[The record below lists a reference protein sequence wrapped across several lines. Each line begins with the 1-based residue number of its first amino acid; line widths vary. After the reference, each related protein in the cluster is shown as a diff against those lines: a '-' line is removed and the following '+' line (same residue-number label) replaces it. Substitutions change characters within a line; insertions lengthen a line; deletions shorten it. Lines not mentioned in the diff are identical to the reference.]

1 MSTDLGSTDTGDA
14 EPTDAEIA
22 RGIASIA
29 RFWWVFLV
37 TGIAWLLIA
46 MLVLRFNE
54 TSVDTVGLI
63 LGLVFLGAA
72 LNEFVIFGLMRS
84 GWRWLNLV
92 LGAVFIVGAVYCFAS
107 PQDAFWELASILGL
121 LLVLMGAFQIFGA
134 VLSREDNEVWW
145 LGLVVGIIEVLLG
158 FWASQQYYPA
168 RAALILLWV
177 GLFALFR
184 GITEI
189 VTAFQVR
196 SAGKDLE
203 ALGAG

>member
-1 MSTDLGSTDTGDA
+1 MEVPAVSNAVSDDVTERDLEGGLQAVTGL
-14 EPTDAEIA
+14 
-22 RGIASIA
+22 
-29 RFWWVFLV
+29 WWIFLV
-37 TGIAWLLIA
+37 TGIAWLVIA
-46 MLVLRFNE
+46 LLVLRFNE

-72 LNEFVIFGLMRS
+72 INEFVLFAVIRG
-84 GWRWLNLV
+84 GWRVFHLV
-92 LGAVFIVGAVYCFAS
+92 LALVFVAGGIYCFVS

-121 LLVLMGAFQIFGA
+121 LLILMGAFQIVVA
-134 VLSREDNEVWW
+134 VLSRATNEVWW
-145 LGLVVGIIEVLLG
+145 LGLIVGIIELLLG

-177 GLFALFR
+177 GFFALFR

-196 SAGKDLE
+196 SVGKELAAGS
-203 ALGAG
+203 

>member
-1 MSTDLGSTDTGDA
+1 MSNDVSDDVTERDLEGGLQAVTGL
-14 EPTDAEIA
+14 
-22 RGIASIA
+22 
-29 RFWWVFLV
+29 WWIFLV
-37 TGIAWLLIA
+37 TGIAWLVIA
-46 MLVLRFNE
+46 LLVLRFNE

-72 LNEFVIFGLMRS
+72 INEFVLFAVIRG
-84 GWRWLNLV
+84 GWRVFHLV
-92 LGAVFIVGAVYCFAS
+92 LALVFVAGGIYCFVS

-121 LLVLMGAFQIFGA
+121 LLILMGAFQIVVA
-134 VLSREDNEVWW
+134 VLSRATNEVWW
-145 LGLVVGIIEVLLG
+145 LGLIVGIIELLLG

-177 GLFALFR
+177 GFFALFR

-196 SAGKDLE
+196 SVGKELAAGS
-203 ALGAG
+203 

>member
-1 MSTDLGSTDTGDA
+1 MSNAVSDDVTERDLEGGLQAVTGL
-14 EPTDAEIA
+14 
-22 RGIASIA
+22 
-29 RFWWVFLV
+29 WWIFLV
-37 TGIAWLLIA
+37 TGIAWLVIA
-46 MLVLRFNE
+46 LLVLRFNE

-72 LNEFVIFGLMRS
+72 INEFVLFAVIRG
-84 GWRWLNLV
+84 GWRVFHLV
-92 LGAVFIVGAVYCFAS
+92 LALVFVAGGIYCFVS

-121 LLVLMGAFQIFGA
+121 LLILMGAFQIVVA
-134 VLSREDNEVWW
+134 VLSRATNEVWW
-145 LGLVVGIIEVLLG
+145 LGLIVGIIELLLG

-177 GLFALFR
+177 GFFALFR

-196 SAGKDLE
+196 SVGKELAAGS
-203 ALGAG
+203 

>member
-1 MSTDLGSTDTGDA
+1 VSNAVSDDVTERDLEGGLQAVTGL
-14 EPTDAEIA
+14 
-22 RGIASIA
+22 
-29 RFWWVFLV
+29 WWIFLV
-37 TGIAWLLIA
+37 TGIAWLVIA
-46 MLVLRFNE
+46 LLVLRFNE

-72 LNEFVIFGLMRS
+72 INEFVLFAVIRG
-84 GWRWLNLV
+84 GWRVFHLV
-92 LGAVFIVGAVYCFAS
+92 LALVFVAGGIYCFVS

-121 LLVLMGAFQIFGA
+121 LLILMGAFQIVVA
-134 VLSREDNEVWW
+134 VLSRATNEVWW
-145 LGLVVGIIEVLLG
+145 LGLIVGIIELLLG

-177 GLFALFR
+177 GFFALFR

-196 SAGKDLE
+196 SVGKELAAGS
-203 ALGAG
+203 

>member
-1 MSTDLGSTDTGDA
+1 MSNAVSDDVTEQDLEGGLQAVTGL
-14 EPTDAEIA
+14 
-22 RGIASIA
+22 
-29 RFWWVFLV
+29 WWIFLV
-37 TGIAWLLIA
+37 TGIAWLVIA
-46 MLVLRFNE
+46 LLVLRFNE

-72 LNEFVIFGLMRS
+72 INEFVLFAVIRG
-84 GWRWLNLV
+84 GWRVFHLV
-92 LGAVFIVGAVYCFAS
+92 LALVFVAGGIYCFVS

-121 LLVLMGAFQIFGA
+121 LLILMGAFQIVVA
-134 VLSREDNEVWW
+134 VLSRATNEVWW
-145 LGLVVGIIEVLLG
+145 LGLIVGIIELLLG

-177 GLFALFR
+177 GFFALFR

-196 SAGKDLE
+196 SVGKELAAGS
-203 ALGAG
+203 

>member
-1 MSTDLGSTDTGDA
+1 MEVPAVSNAVSDDVTERDLEGGLQAVTGL
-14 EPTDAEIA
+14 
-22 RGIASIA
+22 
-29 RFWWVFLV
+29 WWIFLV
-37 TGIAWLLIA
+37 TGIAWLVIA
-46 MLVLRFNE
+46 LLVLRFNE

-72 LNEFVIFGLMRS
+72 INEFVLFAVIRG
-84 GWRWLNLV
+84 GWRVFHLV
-92 LGAVFIVGAVYCFAS
+92 LALVFVAGGIYCFVS

-121 LLVLMGAFQIFGA
+121 LLILMGAFQIVVA
-134 VLSREDNEVWW
+134 VLSRSTNEVWW
-145 LGLVVGIIEVLLG
+145 LGLIVGIIELLLG

-177 GLFALFR
+177 GFFALFR

-196 SAGKDLE
+196 SVGKELAAGS
-203 ALGAG
+203 

>member
-1 MSTDLGSTDTGDA
+1 MSNAVSDDVTERDLEGGLQAVTGL
-14 EPTDAEIA
+14 
-22 RGIASIA
+22 
-29 RFWWVFLV
+29 WWIFLV
-37 TGIAWLLIA
+37 TGIAWLVIA
-46 MLVLRFNE
+46 LLVLRFNE

-72 LNEFVIFGLMRS
+72 INEFVLFAVIRG
-84 GWRWLNLV
+84 GWRVFHLV
-92 LGAVFIVGAVYCFAS
+92 LALVFVAGGIYCFVS

-121 LLVLMGAFQIFGA
+121 LLILMGAFQIVVA
-134 VLSREDNEVWW
+134 VLSRSTNEVWW
-145 LGLVVGIIEVLLG
+145 LGLIVGIIELLLG

-177 GLFALFR
+177 GFFALFR

-196 SAGKDLE
+196 SVGKELAAGS
-203 ALGAG
+203 

>member
-1 MSTDLGSTDTGDA
+1 MTTDVTD
-14 EPTDAEIA
+14 EQ
-22 RGIASIA
+22 IASGLKSITKL
-29 RFWWVFLV
+29 WWVFLI

-46 MLVLRFNE
+46 VLVLRFNE
-54 TSVDTVGLI
+54 TSVNTVGLI
-63 LGLVFLGAA
+63 LGFVFLGAA
-72 LNEFVIFGLMRS
+72 INEFVIFGVMRS

-92 LGAVFIVGAVYCFAS
+92 LGAVFVVGSIYSFVS

-121 LLVLMGAFQIFGA
+121 LLVLMGAFQIMGA
-134 VLSREDNEVWW
+134 IISRAGNEVWW

-177 GLFALFR
+177 GFFALFR

-196 SAGKDLE
+196 SADRD
-203 ALGAG
+203 LGAMGVS